1 MSTSQPTKEPTKRAP
16 VGGVQSLH
24 RAFDI
29 LESLASNAGNSTVAE
44 ISAATGLPMPTA
56 HRLVRTLVERGYV
69 RQLANRS
76 YALGFR
82 LLPLAAAASGIVGT
96 SAMPVL
102 SELVSEIGETAN
114 LAVLAGGQAE
124 YIAQVPSRYAMRMF
138 IEVGRRVDLHSTG
151 VGKAL
156 LAQLDD
162 ESVGSIMDR
171 TGLASRTTH
180 TLTTRVAL
188 LAELREIRQRGYA
201 FDDQEQEIGV
211 RCVAA
216 PVPSEMLAGM
226 AVSVSGPVTRMTD
239 ALIDQAV
246 PLLHS
251 AARQLANGM
260 IDDKPSA
267 S

>member
-1 MSTSQPTKEPTKRAP
+1 MSAPT
-16 VGGVQSLH
+16 GGVQSLH
-24 RAFDI
+24 RALDI
-29 LESLASNAGNSTVAE
+29 LESLAANGGNLTVVDIA
-44 ISAATGLPMPTA
+44 SGTGLPVPTA
-56 HRLVRTLVERGYV
+56 HRLVRTLAERGYV

-76 YALGFR
+76 YALGYR
-82 LLPLAAAASGIVGT
+82 LMPLAAVANSIVGAGAT
-96 SAMPVL
+96 PVL

-114 LAVLAGGQAE
+114 LAVLAGGEAE

-138 IEVGRRVDLHSTG
+138 TEVGRRVELHCTG

-162 ESVGSIMDR
+162 DAVGTIVDR
-171 TGLASRTTH
+171 RGLAPHTPH

-188 LAELREIRQRGYA
+188 LSDLREIRQRGYA
-201 FDDQEQEIGV
+201 LDDQEQEVGV

-216 PVPSEMLAGM
+216 PIPAEMLTGM

-239 ALIDQAV
+239 DLVKRAV

-251 AARQLANGM
+251 AARQLASRM
-260 IDDKPSA
+260 VEPDSA
-267 S
+267 RA